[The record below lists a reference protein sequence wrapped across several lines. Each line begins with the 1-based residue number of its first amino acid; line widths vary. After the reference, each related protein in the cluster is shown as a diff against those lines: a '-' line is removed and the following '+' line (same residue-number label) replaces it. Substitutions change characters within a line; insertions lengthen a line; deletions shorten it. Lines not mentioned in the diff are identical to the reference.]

1 MYSNLFYSARKAE
14 GTDGL
19 YTIVPLRRP
28 SSEMAARRVASSAV
42 QWAQIAERVPVKQ
55 REAFRAL
62 KGRNDAYISK
72 LVYECLL
79 PFAFNIY
86 WDNQFSPT

>member
-1 MYSNLFYSARKAE
+1 
-14 GTDGL
+14 
-19 YTIVPLRRP
+19 
-28 SSEMAARRVASSAV
+28 MAARRVASSAV

-72 LVYECLL
+72 LVYDCLL
-79 PFAFNIY
+79 PFDFTYTRRVFRLYHIFGK
-86 WDNQFSPT
+86 DKMEIISF